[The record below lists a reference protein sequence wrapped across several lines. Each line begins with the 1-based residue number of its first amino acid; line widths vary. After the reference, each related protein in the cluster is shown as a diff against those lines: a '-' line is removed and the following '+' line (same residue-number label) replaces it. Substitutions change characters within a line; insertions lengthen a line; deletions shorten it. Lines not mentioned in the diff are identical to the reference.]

1 MKLFDKLFELVYPNG
16 YISTVK
22 QDIERVENNTKI
34 HNGIL
39 LQKYL
44 SISIY
49 WCDIK
54 QEYVTTYKIPDNLL
68 TK

>member
-1 MKLFDKLFELVYPNG
+1 MKLFDKLFELVYPFG

>member
-22 QDIERVENNTKI
+22 QDIERVENNTRI

-44 SISIY
+44 STSIY